1 MSLASKRKDDW
12 RQYRHQK
19 ITLNKKIDEAKTLYL
34 KDELG
39 NPNKG
44 WKILNEFK
52 GNNKAHPPNKLLHPN
67 KVISSPNAI
76 ANVQTNFI

>member
-44 WKILNEFK
+44 WKVFNEFK
-52 GNNKAHPPNKLLHPN
+52 GNN
-67 KVISSPNAI
+67 
-76 ANVQTNFI
+76 